1 MPCRSHPI
9 VLAGVL
15 ALATLCVGMFSVDV
29 LGDFASVTNEPGY
42 LDFSSSAPSY
52 EGTVALPSR
61 VEGVAV
67 ETRTPAQLLYEDY
80 VDPDT
85 RLLKPEAVQ
94 AAQEAFAA
102 THEAHRQA
110 YCIAE
115 TLEDLYEE
123 AELMADAAQA
133 QADQACEVL
142 SGNMRDKWADRKDY
156 VAYRFV
162 EDRLADAYTMA
173 LSLAK
178 ANVSIDRFNEP
189 IPEVVAFMRALFDA
203 LELHESLRLDHAG
216 HTNRSDGLWSIL
228 SLVRNN
234 QRKHYLEAGRPEAV
248 NLLVP
253 AHDRTTYPNQR
264 FFAPDQL
271 ATYSGDIAALDPPNS
286 GFWRKPVWAIRQFSM
301 TDYHRLGIPSL
312 GSHHD
317 DDQFATVDD
326 QVAALLDPAVPIRV
340 TYRPDELKGRTP
352 KMTVRLGGQNW
363 KLKYVT
369 DRRAV
374 GRQLNPSKIYQKR
387 FLGAEVNVEPVVN
400 HLAAALGYTIDPTY
414 YQERVHVYFH
424 KDVYKGPPEQ
434 HEAQFLAARA
444 AMIEDLTAAF
454 PSANVASAFQAI
466 RMDGEGRRYLEVR
479 STTLEKKSDRLTDL
493 NLGYFIRGGYG
504 KAFKR
509 EFRAFGVF
517 IAWIGDPDIKD
528 ANVKTK
534 LVPVTEADG
543 TEGFRLVYSASDLGG
558 ALGTGLPN
566 LFPKDLVQGVER
578 DWHGR
583 PTTVHLTY
591 RSIFPAPL
599 LASASLSDARWL
611 ARRIGQL
618 SREQVMSTFQY
629 AGYPDV
635 VAEYYS
641 DILLHRRDQLLVAL
655 DLMGETVVAAD
666 GEVIRFEPLSQL
678 QNPRR
683 YHVEGQSHLF
693 RRGQLRDRHHT
704 LFDTTQTFFPRY
716 WGTRYPWKW

>member
-1 MPCRSHPI
+1 M
-9 VLAGVL
+9 
-15 ALATLCVGMFSVDV
+15 LCLGMLSIDV
-29 LGDFASVTNEPGY
+29 LGDFASVTSEPGY
-42 LDFSSSAPSY
+42 LDFSPGALAY
-52 EGTVALPSR
+52 EGTVALPTH

-80 VDPDT
+80 VDPDS
-85 RLLKPEAVQ
+85 RLLKPAAVQ

-102 THEAHRQA
+102 THEAHRRA

-115 TLEDLYEE
+115 MLEDLNEE
-123 AELMADAAQA
+123 AALTAHAAQA
-133 QADQACEVL
+133 QAGLACEVL
-142 SGNMRDKWADRKDY
+142 PEKMLEKWADRKDY

-162 EDRLADAYTMA
+162 EDRLSDAHAMA
-173 LSLAK
+173 QSLAK
-178 ANVSIDRFNEP
+178 ARVSIDCFNEP
-189 IPEVVAFMRALFDA
+189 IPEVAVFLHALFDA
-203 LELHESLRLDHAG
+203 LEVHESLRLDHAG

-228 SLVRNN
+228 SLVRNHK
-234 QRKHYLEAGRPEAV
+234 RKHYLETGRPEAV

-253 AHDRTTYPNQR
+253 AHDRPTYPNQR

-286 GFWRKPVWAIRQFSM
+286 GFWRKPAWAIRQFSM
-301 TDYHRLGIPSL
+301 TDYQRLGVSSL
-312 GSHHD
+312 RSHHD
-317 DDQFATVDD
+317 DDQFASVDD
-326 QVAALLDPAVPIRV
+326 QVAALLDPEMPLRV
-340 TYRPDELKGRTP
+340 TYRQDELKGRTP

-387 FLGAEVNVEPVVN
+387 WLGAEVNVEPVVN

-414 YQERVHVYFH
+414 YQERVHLYFD
-424 KDVYKGPPEQ
+424 KDVYKGPPEE

-444 AMIEDLTAAF
+444 AMIDDLTTAF

-466 RMDGEGRRYLEVR
+466 RMDAEGRRYLEVR
-479 STTLEKKSDRLTDL
+479 STTLEKKSDALTDL

-517 IAWIGDPDIKD
+517 LAWIGDPDIKD
-528 ANVKTK
+528 ANVKAK
-534 LVPVTEADG
+534 LVPITEADG

-566 LFPKDLVQGVER
+566 LFPKDLVLGVER
-578 DWHGR
+578 DWQGR
-583 PTTVHLTY
+583 QATVHLTY

-599 LASASLSDARWL
+599 LASASWSDARWL
-611 ARRIGQL
+611 ARQIGQFT
-618 SREQVMSTFQY
+618 REQIMSTFQY

-641 DILLHRRDQLLVAL
+641 DILLYRRDQLLVSL
-655 DLMGETVVAAD
+655 DLMGDTVIATD
-666 GEVIRFEPLSQL
+666 GEVIRFEPLSRL
-678 QNPRR
+678 QHPRR
-683 YHVEGQSHLF
+683 YHVEGHSHLF
-693 RRGQLRDRHHT
+693 RRGQLRDRRHT
-704 LFDTTQTFFPRY
+704 LFDTTQTSFPRY